1 MYYQYL
7 FIMYLKFGMYCNI
20 FNEKKKLKK
29 SKRIIF

>member
-20 FNEKKKLKK
+20 FNEKKKTKK
-29 SKRIIF
+29 K